1 MSQPLNIQLAIQGG
15 GAKICALMAAI
26 EALEELQG
34 KEIKVTRIAG
44 TSAGSIVGCLFAAGV
59 SMNELKQLL
68 VGGGLGAELVKLFK
82 SPRYPMLAMQA
93 YRGQP
98 LWETLKIQE
107 KLETLFKKEGV
118 HSLKDLKAKKGIE
131 VIVIAA
137 DLRDGQMIVSPQ
149 DSSIVSAIMDSCG
162 LPYCFRTWKQGVGG
176 GAVIVDGGICENLPV
191 DVLKKEADKH
201 GPVAAISFF
210 PTRRPAPSGVTSFSM
225 ALLDT
230 AMNNAVNRAKALLKE
245 DQVFEIETSVST
257 FDFPKAL
264 KEGLGEEYWRIRR
277 QAKDFFENFVQVQG
291 KTLHHVAEDPWN
303 EPNATL
309 KELMLNLGRI
319 YERQHD
325 PIKFRYLKCDF
336 VVDANCLL
344 EEGEPFYGSPD
355 GLFYELTCQPA
366 VEPLYA
372 VSIGLSQ
379 PTGVQHLGKTSFR
392 LFDSHY
398 NELPV
403 EYVPVFSTKYPESRE
418 VVLFFTPPLLPGS
431 GPYILRLRDQAMNL
445 MGPLRE
451 KKADELSY
459 FPRRSVDSIDRINLV
474 LHVPERLRNSISV
487 VPPANGLGRR
497 MTDPELAN
505 YRPPPPGGFTSFGWT
520 GENITKPSDGVF
532 KVDFRLT

>member
-1 MSQPLNIQLAIQGG
+1 VSQPLNIQLAIQGG

-34 KEIKVTRIAG
+34 KEINVTRIAG

-59 SMNELKQLL
+59 PMKDLKKLL
-68 VGGGLGAELVKLFK
+68 VGGGLGDELVKLFK
-82 SPRYPMLAMQA
+82 TPRYVKLALQA

-98 LWETLKIQE
+98 LWETLVVQQ
-107 KLETLFKKEGV
+107 KLETLFKEQGV
-118 HSLKDLKAKKGIE
+118 HFLKDLKSKKGIE

-137 DLRDGQMIVSPQ
+137 DLRDGQMVQSSQ
-149 DSSIVSAIMDSCG
+149 ETSIVGAIMDSCG

-191 DVLKKEADKH
+191 DVLKQEADKY
-201 GPVAAISFF
+201 GPVAALSFF
-210 PTRRPAPSGVTSFSM
+210 PTPRPTPSTVTSFSM

-230 AMNNAVNRAKALLKE
+230 AMNNAVNRAKALLPP
-245 DQVFEIETSVST
+245 DHVFEIETSVTT

-264 KEGLGEEYWRIRR
+264 KDGLGEEYWRINK
-277 QAKDFFENFVQVQG
+277 QAEEFFEEFVKLQR
-291 KTLHHVAEDPWN
+291 KLLHHVAEDPWN

-309 KELMLNLGRI
+309 KELMQNLGRI

-325 PIKFRYLKCDF
+325 PIKFKYLKCDF

-355 GLFYELTCQPA
+355 GLFYELTFQPA
-366 VEPLYA
+366 VEPLYG
-372 VSIGLSQ
+372 VSVGLSQ
-379 PTGVQHLGKTSFR
+379 HRGIKHLGKTSFK
-392 LFDSHY
+392 LFDAHY

-403 EYVPVFSTKYPESRE
+403 EHVPIFNPKEPASRE
-418 VVLFFTPPLLPGS
+418 VLLFFTPPLLPGS
-431 GPYILRLRDQAMNL
+431 GPYILRLRDQALNL

-451 KKADELSY
+451 KKADELAY
-459 FPRRSVDSIDRINLV
+459 FPRRSVDSIDQINLV
-474 LHVPERLRNSISV
+474 MHVPERLRNSISV
-487 VPPANGLGRR
+487 VPPSNGLGRR

-505 YRPPPPGGFTSFGWT
+505 YRPPGGFTSFGWT
-520 GENITKPSDGVF
+520 GQNITKPSDGIF
-532 KVDFRLT
+532 KVDFRLA